1 MKYGCILLILLGMV
15 SCNSTQQLSKKNSEI
30 QSITMRIWGGM
41 TGTNDIR
48 IFTPQSLR
56 YDFSMIVDP
65 SQNQQGEA
73 RLTQEDWQNILEL
86 IHLEE
91 FEKIQ
96 NGSSH
101 QVYDGVDTEIKISTP
116 ERDYSV
122 VNGEGNPYWDA
133 LKAELEKQYDSKK
146 KTNSNSSNMRTL
158 KLGAFSVSLAVKD
171 LKTSQ
176 EFYEKLGFHVMGGS
190 MEKNYLIM
198 KNETTLIGLFQGMF
212 EGNILTFNPGWDEN
226 ANNLEDFDDVREIQ
240 KHLKSNQISL
250 LNEADESTSGPAY
263 IMLQDP
269 DGNMILIDQH
279 R

>member
-15 SCNSTQQLSKKNSEI
+15 SCNSTQQLFKKNSEI
-30 QSITMRIWGGM
+30 QSISMRIWGGM

-116 ERDYSV
+116 EKDYSV

-146 KTNSNSSNMRTL
+146 KTNSNSSNMRSL
-158 KLGAFSVSLAVKD
+158 KLGAISLSLAVKD

-176 EFYEKLGFHVMGGS
+176 EFYEKLGFHVMGES
-190 MEKNYLIM
+190 MEKKYQI
-198 KNETTLIGLFQGMF
+198 
-212 EGNILTFNPGWDEN
+212 EGEHM
-226 ANNLEDFDDVREIQ
+226 NLYQ
-240 KHLKSNQISL
+240 
-250 LNEADESTSGPAY
+250 
-263 IMLQDP
+263 
-269 DGNMILIDQH
+269 
-279 R
+279 